1 MLYYLGLWFVV
12 TGGFLAARS
21 LVALAVQVREGYG
34 DSPALF
40 IVQGMFAA
48 SMFVFGFFLRHRELF
63 GPKLIDDDLTPA
75 PNPASAAAPPRRKRP
90 ARNPN
95 RP

>member
-1 MLYYLGLWFVV
+1 VLYYLGLWFLV

-21 LVALAVQVREGYG
+21 LVALAVQVNEGYG

-48 SMFVFGFFLRHRELF
+48 SMYMFGFFLRHRELF
-63 GPKLIDDDLTPA
+63 DTVTPA
-75 PNPASAAAPPRRKRP
+75 PSPESDATPPRRKRP
-90 ARNPN
+90 ARSPG